1 MSALLDIYLSRELF
15 SAHPLFFLKNQVP
28 KFQNNPDAITMT
40 FVHSKFVYRN
50 DFMTK
55 FSFHLSMKR
64 YKSEMQYS
72 FLMRKQKCKSPF
84 FSANNSAIQY

>member
-15 SAHPLFFLKNQVP
+15 SAHPLFFFKNQVP

-72 FLMRKQKCKSPF
+72 FLCENKNANRRF
-84 FSANNSAIQY
+84 FC